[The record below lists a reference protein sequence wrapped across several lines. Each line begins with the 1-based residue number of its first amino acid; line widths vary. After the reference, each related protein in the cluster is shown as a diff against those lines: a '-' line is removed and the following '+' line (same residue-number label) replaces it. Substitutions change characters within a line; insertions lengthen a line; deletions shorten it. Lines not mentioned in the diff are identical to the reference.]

1 MTNNGVLA
9 LPYYLA
15 TNERF
20 FSYKQCDQAARF
32 FQNLTTYKLQQR
44 KLHKYH
50 RKIAPV
56 GINIL
61 QNIEKSTFD
70 SKVNKKEPNTRSLW
84 KYIYIE

>member
-61 QNIEKSTFD
+61 QNIE
-70 SKVNKKEPNTRSLW
+70 
-84 KYIYIE
+84 